1 MPLKESLEIA
11 HYRYRLRKAQ
21 ARLVLRKISHVLA
34 ATTNYIIAA
43 FFITALIAV
52 TKFMPLSMLVLGNES
67 GLPSNY
73 AGETVG
79 EYVGILLNALN
90 DIPWAA
96 TLITMLTWGLV
107 GLICY
112 LIYFV
117 IANTL
122 IDARNEIIS
131 DIDSYVGAHISPG
144 LLVRHAFAKL
154 VAIVAYVVL
163 IAVSF
168 MYLLDVWLDMMGI
181 FVLSGMHLDLTLI
194 YMVGGCI
201 GLFVNVYLIIAMAF
215 LIWRNN
221 SSIV

>member
-1 MPLKESLEIA
+1 MPLKQSLEIA

-21 ARLVLRKISHVLA
+21 VRLVLRKVPHVLA

-43 FFITALIAV
+43 FIITTLIALM
-52 TKFMPLSMLVLGNES
+52 KFMPLSMLVLGNES

-79 EYVGILLNALN
+79 EYVGVLLSALN

-107 GLICY
+107 GLVCY

-117 IANTL
+117 TANTL

-131 DIDSYVGAHISPG
+131 DIDSYVGAHVSPG
-144 LLVRHAFAKL
+144 LLVRHAFNKL
-154 VAIVAYVVL
+154 SAIVIYIML

-168 MYLLDVWLDMMGI
+168 TYLLGLWLDMMGI
-181 FVLSGMHLDLTLI
+181 FVLSGMHLDSTLV
-194 YMVGGCI
+194 YMVAGCV
-201 GLFVNVYLIIAMAF
+201 GLFINVYLIIAMAF

>member
-1 MPLKESLEIA
+1 MALKQSLEIA

-21 ARLVLRKISHVLA
+21 LRLVLRKIPHVLA

-43 FFITALIAV
+43 FIITTLVALM
-52 TKFMPLSMLVLGNES
+52 KFMPLSMLVLGNES

-79 EYVGILLNALN
+79 EYVGVLLSALN

-131 DIDSYVGAHISPG
+131 DIDSYVGAHVSPG
-144 LLVRHAFAKL
+144 LLVRHAFNKL
-154 VAIVAYVVL
+154 SAIVIYIVL
-163 IAVSF
+163 IAASF
-168 MYLLDVWLDMMGI
+168 MYLLGLWLDMMGI
-181 FVLSGMHLDLTLI
+181 FVLSGMHLDSTLV
-194 YMVGGCI
+194 YMVAGCA
-201 GLFVNVYLIIAMAF
+201 GLFINIYLIIAMAF

>member
-1 MPLKESLEIA
+1 MPLKQSLEIA

-21 ARLVLRKISHVLA
+21 VRLVLRKIPHVLA

-43 FFITALIAV
+43 FIITTLIALM
-52 TKFMPLSMLVLGNES
+52 KFMPLSMLVLGNES

-79 EYVGILLNALN
+79 EYVGILLSALN
-90 DIPWAA
+90 DVPWAA

-112 LIYFV
+112 LVYFV

-131 DIDSYVGAHISPG
+131 DIDSYVGAHVSPG
-144 LLVRHAFAKL
+144 LLVRHAFNKL
-154 VAIVAYVVL
+154 SAIVIYIAL
-163 IAVSF
+163 IAVSVT
-168 MYLLDVWLDMMGI
+168 YLLGLWLDMMGI
-181 FVLSGMHLDLTLI
+181 FVLSGMHVDSTFI
-194 YMVGGCI
+194 YMISGCV
-201 GLFVNVYLIIAMAF
+201 GLFINVYLIIAMAF